1 MVVLLGLFVNFTME
15 LWMMQRMHKSLL
27 NDDYGIRVAQNAS
40 RWAVSLGDVPFEASL
55 SMSQEYDK
63 PLLVKVSDF

>member
-1 MVVLLGLFVNFTME
+1 MVLGWHKTTADGLF
-15 LWMMQRMHKSLL
+15 LWGMYRS
-27 NDDYGIRVAQNAS
+27 
-40 RWAVSLGDVPFEASL
+40 EASL